1 MRIGGVRVFDGER
14 MLDAQDVV
22 IRDDAIASVCDATS
36 QPADIDGRGCTLLP
50 GLFDAHV
57 HVSPDPDE
65 SLRQLATMGV
75 TTALDMFSGGRPLE
89 RIRELRAAEPTGLAT
104 VRTAGTGATA
114 PGSMLGKMG
123 RQPLPTVERPEAAR
137 AWVDARLAEG
147 SDYIKIVYDPREGGP
162 LDQATMTAL
171 VRAAHDRGVLAVAH
185 TLSEPQARE
194 AIAAG
199 VDGLA
204 HLFIGASA
212 GPDFGAFA
220 ATHGIFVIPTLTI
233 LRGLCGHRLDEELAD
248 EPRLA
253 ARMSA
258 ARPRTAIRPPE
269 PDRNQLYTATT
280 EALNQL
286 VAEGV
291 PILAGTDTALPTA
304 QFGVYGFGATLHAE
318 LELLV
323 RAGLR
328 PVQALTAATSAP
340 AKAFGLTD
348 RGSIRPGLLADLL
361 MVESDPGTDIRNT
374 RNVIAVW
381 QSGTLVT
388 RTRGPGAQRFRTAP
402 ASPTEV
408 AGHWPAP

>member
-1 MRIGGVRVFDGER
+1 

-22 IRDDAIASVCDATS
+22 IRDGAITSVCDTTS
-36 QPADIDGRGCTLLP
+36 QPGADIDGRGHTLLP

-57 HVSPDPDE
+57 HVSPQPDE
-65 SLRQLATMGV
+65 PLRQLATMGV

-89 RIRELRAAEPTGLAT
+89 RIRELRATEPAGLASA
-104 VRTAGTGATA
+104 RTAGIGATG
-114 PGSMLGKMG
+114 PGSMLEKLAG
-123 RQPLPTVERPEAAR
+123 QPLPAVDGPQAAPG
-137 AWVDARLAEG
+137 WVDARLTEG
-147 SDYIKIVYDPREGGP
+147 SDYIKIVYDAREGGP
-162 LDQATMTAL
+162 LDQATMAAL

-185 TLSEPQARE
+185 ALNEQGARE

-212 GPDFGAFA
+212 GTDFGAFA
-220 ATHGIFVIPTLTI
+220 AAHRVFVIPTLAI
-233 LRGLCGHRLDEELAD
+233 LRGLCGYRLSEEMAN

-253 ARMSA
+253 ARISA
-258 ARPRTAIRPPE
+258 SRPRTAVRPAE
-269 PDRNQLYTATT
+269 PGRNRLYTATT

-323 RAGLR
+323 HAGLR
-328 PVQALTAATSAP
+328 PVQALIAATSAP
-340 AKAFGLTD
+340 AKAFRLTD
-348 RGSIRPGLLADLL
+348 RGGIRPGLRADLL
-361 MVESDPGTDIRNT
+361 MVESDPSTDIRNT
-374 RNVIAVW
+374 RKVIAVW
-381 QSGTLVT
+381 QSGTLLT
-388 RTRGPGAQRFRTAP
+388 
-402 ASPTEV
+402 
-408 AGHWPAP
+408 

>member
-1 MRIGGVRVFDGER
+1 
-14 MLDAQDVV
+14 
-22 IRDDAIASVCDATS
+22 
-36 QPADIDGRGCTLLP
+36 
-50 GLFDAHV
+50 
-57 HVSPDPDE
+57 
-65 SLRQLATMGV
+65 MGV

-89 RIRELRAAEPTGLAT
+89 RIRQLRAAEPAGLAT
-104 VRTAGTGATA
+104 VRTAGIGATA
-114 PGSMLGKMG
+114 PGSMLEKIGG
-123 RQPLPTVERPEAAR
+123 QPLPAVDRPEAAR
-137 AWVDARLAEG
+137 AWVDARLADG

-185 TLSEPQARE
+185 TLSEQRARE

-199 VDGLA
+199 VNGLA

-212 GPDFGAFA
+212 DPDFGAFA
-220 ATHGIFVIPTLTI
+220 AAHGIFVIPTLTI
-233 LRGLCGHRLDEELAD
+233 LRGLCGYRLGKELAN
-248 EPRLA
+248 EPQLA
-253 ARMSA
+253 ARVSA
-258 ARPRTAIRPPE
+258 ARPRTAIRPAE
-269 PDRNQLYTATT
+269 PDRHRFYTATT

-304 QFGVYGFGATLHAE
+304 QLGVYGFGATLHAE

-348 RGSIRPGLLADLL
+348 RGGIRPGLVADLL
-361 MVESDPGTDIRNT
+361 MVERDPSTDIRNT

-381 QSGTLVT
+381 QSGTLLT
-388 RTRGPGAQRFRTAP
+388 PTRGSDARRFRTAP
-402 ASPTEV
+402 APPTEV
-408 AGHWPAP
+408 AGDSPAP